1 MNVSTTGNFRRNW
14 NMKKSENNNNNKKKN
29 MSEKFTFISK
39 GAKNLLYFKGIG
51 LALFPRHLS
60 FDKKNTF
67 YTYTFM
73 HVKKLGI
80 SSINIPFV
88 VFYSHI
94 NLRNKQGKF
103 TN

>member
-1 MNVSTTGNFRRNW
+1 
-14 NMKKSENNNNNKKKN
+14 

-39 GAKNLLYFKGIG
+39 GAKNLLSKE
-51 LALFPRHLS
+51 LAWLFFHLS

-67 YTYTFM
+67 CTYIFM

-94 NLRNKQGKF
+94 NLRNKQEKF
-103 TN
+103 IN

>member
-1 MNVSTTGNFRRNW
+1 
-14 NMKKSENNNNNKKKN
+14 MKKSENNNNNNKKKN
-29 MSEKFTFISK
+29 MCEKFTFISK
-39 GAKNLLYFKGIG
+39 SKGAKNLLSISKE
-51 LALFPRHLS
+51 LAWLFFHLS

-67 YTYTFM
+67 YTYTLM

-94 NLRNKQGKF
+94 NLRNKHGKF
-103 TN
+103 IN

>member
-1 MNVSTTGNFRRNW
+1 
-14 NMKKSENNNNNKKKN
+14 MKKSENNNNNKKN

-39 GAKNLLYFKGIG
+39 GAKNLLSISKE
-51 LALFPRHLS
+51 LAWLFFHLS